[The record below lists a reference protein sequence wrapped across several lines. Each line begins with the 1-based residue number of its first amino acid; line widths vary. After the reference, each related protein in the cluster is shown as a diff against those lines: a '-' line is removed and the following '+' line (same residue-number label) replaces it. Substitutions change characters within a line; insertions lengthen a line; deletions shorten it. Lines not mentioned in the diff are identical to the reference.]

1 MTEDDE
7 RAREEQAERWREAIE
22 AAKAGQRQ
30 PPDSPREFTDPHRR
44 PAEPTTEP
52 DPSNDS

>member
-7 RAREEQAERWREAIE
+7 QAREEQAERWRTEIE
-22 AAKAGQRQ
+22 AAKAGQQQ

-44 PAEPTTEP
+44 EPEP
-52 DPSNDS
+52 PSEPVPSNDS

>member
-7 RAREEQAERWREAIE
+7 QAREEQAERWRKEIE
-22 AAKAGQRQ
+22 AAKAGRQQ

-44 PAEPTTEP
+44 PEEPTSEP
-52 DPSNDS
+52 DPSSDG